1 LINIFVLEY
10 YDGPKGG
17 LCNDESELIRS
28 EPDCKE
34 ALEALGYGPLKK
46 FWITVGSLLN
56 PQIPAGCSIHAAS
69 STPHLSTTSGAG
81 RGREDLTP
89 ICSRNKGK
97 GYKLVKRGHLCL
109 SGGKPL
115 PLQEGARLSVQQC
128 ADKCKAK
135 EGCIFFII
143 GTAEYRGNCYQHK
156 TPCSSCPGGWTKTEL
171 ENGYDFYQR
180 TDVADPPCPDA
191 NRQEIFK
198 ASRMERA

>member
-1 LINIFVLEY
+1 MKCWAKVKYLISITQRHSILLSRFYNILYQTLINIFVLEY

-46 FWITVGSLLN
+46 FWITPGSLLN

-97 GYKLVKRGHLCL
+97 GINILEITR
-109 SGGKPL
+109 
-115 PLQEGARLSVQQC
+115 
-128 ADKCKAK
+128 
-135 EGCIFFII
+135 II
-143 GTAEYRGNCYQHK
+143 
-156 TPCSSCPGGWTKTEL
+156 
-171 ENGYDFYQR
+171 D
-180 TDVADPPCPDA
+180 
-191 NRQEIFK
+191 
-198 ASRMERA
+198 